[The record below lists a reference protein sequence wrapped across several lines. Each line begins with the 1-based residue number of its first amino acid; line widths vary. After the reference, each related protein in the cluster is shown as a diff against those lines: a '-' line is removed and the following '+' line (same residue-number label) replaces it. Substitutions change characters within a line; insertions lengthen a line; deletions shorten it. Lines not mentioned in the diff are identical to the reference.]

1 MCLIYDQHVTAVL
14 EIPFWPKK
22 RLEAS
27 LRDRLHP
34 LGDYL
39 QLTDI
44 DRRGIKRRMAH
55 GGEFWNEA
63 CWRSEARDF
72 ISIGM

>member
-1 MCLIYDQHVTAVL
+1 MSLIYDQYVTVVL

-44 DRRGIKRRMAH
+44 DRGIKRRMAH